1 MPATRVDS
9 REAFAD
15 ADWQEFEAFMDGTL
29 EELEIDRAND
39 ELAYTARTM
48 DILVGWVELAS
59 WSEFI
64 SVVE

>member
-15 ADWQEFEAFMDGTL
+15 ADWQEFEAFLDGTL

-39 ELAYTARTM
+39 ELAHCARTM
-48 DILVGWVELAS
+48 DTLIGWIELES

-64 SVVE
+64 QVVR